1 MAHDMIQWLMAN
13 FALLLYNKTLL
24 KIVSEDTSPG
34 LRLFLYKQDVCQGS
48 KLGYCANR
56 GKAMS
61 TLLIILFLVPLPS
74 TLLPELH
81 QKHRWDCVI
90 LLLNSLQMAPHCLKN
105 VQTP

>member
-1 MAHDMIQWLMAN
+1 MADGY
-13 FALLLYNKTLL
+13 FALLLYNKTLF
-24 KIVSEDTSPG
+24 KILSEDASSG
-34 LRLFLYKQDVCQGS
+34 LRIFLVQTGCMS
-48 KLGYCANR
+48 RLKLGYCANR

-74 TLLPELH
+74 TLLPELY

-90 LLLNSLQMAPHCLKN
+90 LLLNSFQMAPYCLKN